1 MIVNEIVHIYAT
13 AYLKYKR
20 KRNMH
25 SIRDRLFETRQKW
38 NHAPIK
44 NLLCKICKKMKMCSY
59 TRPILWNSIENENEA
74 NPYPNP
80 HPKPNLY
87 EIYWKVHLYATA
99 NLKIK
104 RKWKSAS
111 IDENAYLK
119 LDGKWKSASIRDR
132 LSKIRKKMK
141 KCI

>member
-1 MIVNEIVHIYAT
+1 
-13 AYLKYKR
+13 
-20 KRNMH
+20 
-25 SIRDRLFETRQKW
+25 
-38 NHAPIK
+38 
-44 NLLCKICKKMKMCSY
+44 MCSY

-119 LDGKWKSASIRDR
+119 LDGKWKSAYLRDR
-132 LSKIRKKMK
+132 LSEIRKKMK